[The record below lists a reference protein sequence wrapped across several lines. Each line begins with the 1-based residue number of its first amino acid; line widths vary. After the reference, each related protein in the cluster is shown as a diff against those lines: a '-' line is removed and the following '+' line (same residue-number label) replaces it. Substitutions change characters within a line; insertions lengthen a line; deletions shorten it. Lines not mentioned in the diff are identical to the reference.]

1 MSQKLDV
8 YDTTLRDGCQAE
20 DIAFTLGDK
29 LRIAE
34 RLDDF
39 GVRYIEGGWPGSNP
53 RDEAFFQQATKLC
66 LKHAR
71 LAAFGSTCRAGTRAG
86 QDKNLAKLLQANTP
100 VVTIF
105 GKSWDLHVRDDLRV
119 SNEAN
124 LTIIHDSVRY
134 LKRHV
139 DEVIYDAE
147 HFFDG
152 FFHNRDYALATV
164 RAAADAGADVLCL
177 CDTNGGR
184 LPHEIAEGVRAV
196 RAAVTTPIGIHCH
209 NDSELAVANT
219 ITAVREGAVH
229 VQGTINGFGERCG
242 NANLCS
248 IIANLQLKL
257 GYNVVPA
264 ASLRRLQELSQFVYE
279 LANLEPHKRQAFV
292 GTSAF
297 AHKGGVHVAAVQRN
311 RLTYEHIDPALVGNR
326 QRVLISDLSGK
337 ANVLYK
343 AREYGVDLDSTD
355 PNVRR
360 IVQELK
366 QLEHQGFQFEG
377 AEASFELLMSRLL
390 NRWQRPFG
398 LIQFRVVDEKGY
410 MRLEFNNGAFHVR
423 TDERIEHDPASAWAT
438 VMLVGPRGEIEHT
451 AAEGNGPVN
460 ALDTAL
466 RRALVRFFPEIEGVR
481 LLDYK
486 VRVLGGPA
494 GSAASVRVL
503 IESGD
508 AHGRWGTVGVSHNV
522 IEASWQALVDSFEY
536 CLYRNRRARRG
547 TGKPKK
553 VQGSDPSEIFRS
565 DQRQERVT

>member
-1 MSQKLDV
+1 VTKKIDI
-8 YDTTLRDGCQAE
+8 YDTTLRDGCQSE
-20 DIAFTLGDK
+20 DVALTLGDK
-29 LRIAE
+29 LRITE

-53 RDEAFFQQATKLC
+53 RDEAFFHEAAKLR
-66 LKHAR
+66 LKNAR
-71 LAAFGSTCRAGTRAG
+71 LAAFGSTCHAGTRAS
-86 QDKNLAKLLQANTP
+86 QDKNIAKLVQAKTP

-105 GKSWDLHVRDDLRV
+105 GKSWDLHVRDDLRIA
-119 SNEAN
+119 NDAN
-124 LTIIHDSVRY
+124 LEIIHDSVRY
-134 LKRHV
+134 LKRRV
-139 DEVIYDAE
+139 EEVIFDAE

-152 FFHNRDYALATV
+152 FFGNREYALSCV

-184 LPHEIAEGVRAV
+184 LPHEIAEGIKAV
-196 RAAVTTPIGIHCH
+196 RAMVPTAIGIHCH
-209 NDSELAVANT
+209 NDSELAVANSL
-219 ITAVREGAVH
+219 TAVREGAVH

-248 IIANLQLKL
+248 IIASLQLKM
-257 GYNVVPA
+257 GYHVVGA
-264 ASLRRLQELSQFVYE
+264 ANLRRLQEISQFVYE
-279 LANLEPHKRQAFV
+279 LANLEPDKRQAFV
-292 GTSAF
+292 GISAF

-311 RLTYEHIDPALVGNR
+311 RLTYEHIDPTLVGNR
-326 QRVLISDLSGK
+326 QRVLVSDLSGK

-343 AREYGVDLDSTD
+343 AREYGVDLESSD

-366 QLEHQGFQFEG
+366 QLEHEGFQFEG

-390 NRWQRPFG
+390 QAWQRPFE

-410 MRLEFNNGAFHVR
+410 MRLVFNNGDFQIR
-423 TDERIEHDPASAWAT
+423 TDERTEHDPASAWAT
-438 VMLVGPRGEIEHT
+438 VMLAGPKGEIEHT

-466 RRALVRFFPEIEGVR
+466 RRALARFFPEIHNVH

-486 VRVLGGPA
+486 VRVLGGPK

-508 AHGRWGTVGVSHNV
+508 DTERWGTVGVSHNV

-536 CLYRNRRARRG
+536 RLYRAQRGRRG
-547 TGKPKK
+547 QKGASKSPRETTAE
-553 VQGSDPSEIFRS
+553 S
-565 DQRQERVT
+565 

>member
-1 MSQKLDV
+1 VSKKVDI
-8 YDTTLRDGCQAE
+8 YDTTLRDGCQSE
-20 DIAFTLGDK
+20 DVALTLGDK

-53 RDEAFFQQATKLC
+53 RDEAFFQEAAGLH

-71 LAAFGSTCRAGTRAG
+71 IAAFGSTCHAGTRAS
-86 QDKNLAKLLQANTP
+86 QDKNIAKLVQAKTP

-105 GKSWDLHVRDDLRV
+105 GKAWDLHVRDDLRI
-119 SNEAN
+119 SKEAN
-124 LTIIHDSVRY
+124 LEIIHDSVHY

-139 DEVIYDAE
+139 DEVIFDAE

-152 FFHNRDYALATV
+152 FFHNRDYALSCV
-164 RAAADAGADVLCL
+164 RTAADAGADVLCL

-184 LPHEIAEGVRAV
+184 LSHEITEGIRAV
-196 RAAVTTPIGIHCH
+196 RQVVETAIGIHCH
-209 NDSELAVANT
+209 NDSELAVANSL
-219 ITAVREGAVH
+219 TAVQEGAVH

-248 IIANLQLKL
+248 IIASLQLKM
-257 GYNVVPA
+257 GYHVVSA
-264 ASLRRLQELSQFVYE
+264 ASLRRLQDLSQFVYE
-279 LANLEPHKRQAFV
+279 LANIEPEKRQAFV
-292 GTSAF
+292 GVSAF

-326 QRVLISDLSGK
+326 QRVLVSDLSGK

-343 AREYGVDLDSTD
+343 AREYGVDLESSD

-366 QLEHQGFQFEG
+366 QLEHEGFQFEG

-390 NRWQRPFG
+390 HGWQRPFE

-410 MRLEFNNGAFHVR
+410 MRLVFNNGGFQVR
-423 TDERIEHDPASAWAT
+423 TDERTEHDPASAWAT
-438 VMLVGPRGEIEHT
+438 VMLTGPNGEIEHT

-466 RRALVRFFPEIEGVR
+466 RRALVRFFPEIQNVH

-486 VRVLGGPA
+486 VRVLGGPK

-508 AHGRWGTVGVSHNV
+508 ENERWGTVGVSHNV

-536 CLYRNRRARRG
+536 RLYRAQRDRRG
-547 TGKPKK
+547 QKRGP
-553 VQGSDPSEIFRS
+553 RL
-565 DQRQERVT
+565 QR